1 MQIKIQI
8 RDVSVEYE
16 GDEDF
21 FKSSLP
27 LILEK
32 IAGLSSSG
40 GATAKSGTGQPQ
52 QSSSTA
58 VQEIPSH
65 STNTIAKLTNATTGP
80 DLIMAAVAKIII
92 VDGNDVARRDQITKE
107 MRAATSYYKK
117 TYTNNLSKYLD
128 TLTKADSLRLAA
140 GDTYG
145 LPAKPREEIEARLR
159 E

>member
-1 MQIKIQI
+1 MQIKIAV

-16 GDEDF
+16 GDEEF
-21 FKSSLP
+21 FKTSLP
-27 LILEK
+27 DILEK
-32 IAGLSSSG
+32 IAKLSSQGRVTSLSGKGQPKGSG
-40 GATAKSGTGQPQ
+40 GAVG
-52 QSSSTA
+52 
-58 VQEIPSH
+58 EDIPSH

-128 TLTKADSLRLAA
+128 TLTKGDSLRLAA
-140 GDTYG
+140 VDTYG
-145 LPAKPREEIEARLR
+145 LPAKMREEIEAQLI

>member
-1 MQIKIQI
+1 MQIKIAV

-16 GDEDF
+16 GDEEF

-27 LILEK
+27 DILKKMAE
-32 IAGLSSSG
+32 ISSPAG
-40 GATAKSGTGQPQ
+40 APVKSGVGQAEEEPKAANGQ
-52 QSSSTA
+52 
-58 VQEIPSH
+58 IPSH

-92 VDGNDVARRDQITKE
+92 VDGKDVARRNEITKE

-117 TYTNNLSKYLD
+117 TYSNNLSKYLD

-140 GDTYG
+140 EDTYG
-145 LPAKPREEIEARLR
+145 LPAKPRESIEAKLR